1 MGRHCGDIALHA
13 GLAGGADDIL
23 IPEIELDINRACRRI
38 LRGQQSGKR
47 HSIIIKAEGVP
58 VSTAELRDII
68 EERTGQETRAVV
80 PGHIQRGGTPS
91 RQDRVLASLMGAKA
105 AELLYDDEESKAIGI
120 TGGEIRACG
129 LEEALQMK
137 REFNPMLYDLAETLA

>member
-23 IPEIELDINRACRRI
+23 IAEIELDINRACRRI
-38 LRGQQSGKR
+38 LRGQQLGKR

-91 RQDRVLASLMGAKA
+91 RQDRVLRSLIGCERRQNCFTMMKKA
-105 AELLYDDEESKAIGI
+105 EAIGI

-129 LEEALQMK
+129 LEEAL
-137 REFNPMLYDLAETLA
+137 R